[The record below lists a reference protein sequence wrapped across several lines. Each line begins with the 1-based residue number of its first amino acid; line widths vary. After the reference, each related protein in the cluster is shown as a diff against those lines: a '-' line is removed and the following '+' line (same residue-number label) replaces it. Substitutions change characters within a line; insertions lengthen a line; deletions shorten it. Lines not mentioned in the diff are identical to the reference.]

1 MIETISSQAQMHGSE
16 TSHGTG
22 AFGRGGSQNAE
33 GITMI
38 DYLTE
43 GSQPFQMVLAYD
55 NIAIL

>member
-1 MIETISSQAQMHGSE
+1 MHGSE

-33 GITMI
+33 GVTMI

-43 GSQPFQMVLAYD
+43 GSQPF
-55 NIAIL
+55 